1 MKIRLRA
8 FLVPIIAMGCALLS
22 DSSMGA
28 DKFTIGAS
36 LLTSQHPFYVLLAN
50 AMKEEAAKD
59 GVDLNLTIAN
69 QDLSKQLNDIEDFIT
84 KGVNAI
90 IISPVDSK
98 GVKGAVLKAEKA
110 KIPVITVDIA
120 ATGVDVTSHVATDN
134 YGGGVK
140 AGELMGKVLDG
151 KGKVGVIDYPMAQ
164 STIDRVAGFKKA
176 LQGFPGIQIAV
187 IQPGLTRAEALTA
200 AQNMLQAHSDLSGI
214 FAYGDD
220 AALAALAA
228 AKSAHAED
236 RVKIIGFDGM
246 EEARNAVDKNPCFV
260 GVIRQYPEKMGAEAV
275 DTAVKALKHEQ
286 VPKLQP
292 IEPGIYTHENKQGGN
307 QS

>member
-1 MKIRLRA
+1 MILKVRS
-8 FLVPIIAMGCALLS
+8 IIAAAISVGCILLCQS
-22 DSSMGA
+22 TMAA

-50 AMKEEAAKD
+50 AMKEEASKD
-59 GVDLNLTIAN
+59 GVVLQLTIAN
-69 QDLSKQLNDIEDFIT
+69 QDLSKQLADVEDFIT

-98 GVKGAVLKAEKA
+98 GIKGAILKAEKA
-110 KIPVITVDIA
+110 GIPVITVDIA

-134 YGGGVK
+134 YGGGVT
-140 AGELMGKVLDG
+140 AGQLMGKDLDG

-164 STIDRVAGFKKA
+164 STIDRVSGFKKA
-176 LQGFPGIQIAV
+176 LEAFPGIKIVA
-187 IQPGLTRAEALTA
+187 IQPGLTRAEAMTA

-228 AKSAHAED
+228 VKSAHLENQ
-236 RVKIIGFDGM
+236 VKIIGFDGM

-275 DTAVKALKHEQ
+275 DTALKVLKHED

-292 IEPGIYTHENKQGGN
+292 IAPGIYTAESKEE
-307 QS
+307 SK

>member
-1 MKIRLRA
+1 MRIPLRTL
-8 FLVPIIAMGCALLS
+8 LVPIIATGCALLS
-22 DSSMGA
+22 NSSMGA
-28 DKFTIGAS
+28 DKITIGAS

-59 GVDLNLTIAN
+59 GVDLNLTVAN
-69 QDLSKQLNDIEDFIT
+69 QDLSKQVNDVEDFIT

-98 GVKGAVLKAEKA
+98 GIKGAVLKAQKA
-110 KIPVITVDIA
+110 GIPVITVDIA
-120 ATGVDVTSHVATDN
+120 ATGTDVTSHVATDN

-140 AGELMGKVLDG
+140 AGQLMGKVLDG

-176 LQGFPGIQIAV
+176 LEAFPGIQIAV

-228 AKSAHAED
+228 VKSAHAED

-260 GVIRQYPEKMGAEAV
+260 GVIRQYPDKMGAEAV
-275 DTAVKALKHEQ
+275 DTAVKVLKHEQ
-286 VPKLQP
+286 VPKVQP
-292 IEPGIYTHENKQGGN
+292 IDPGIYTAESKEKQ
-307 QS
+307 S

>member
-1 MKIRLRA
+1 
-8 FLVPIIAMGCALLS
+8 
-22 DSSMGA
+22 MGA
-28 DKFTIGAS
+28 DKFSIGAS
-36 LLTSQHPFYVLLAN
+36 LLTSQDPFYVLLAN

-59 GVDLNLTIAN
+59 GVDINLTIAN
-69 QDLSKQLNDIEDFIT
+69 QDLNKQLNDIEDFIT

-110 KIPVITVDIA
+110 KIPVITVDIVA
-120 ATGVDVTSHVATDN
+120 GVDVTSHVATDN

-140 AGELMGKVLDG
+140 AGEFMGKVLDG

-164 STIDRVAGFKKA
+164 STIDRVAGFKA
-176 LQGFPGIQIAV
+176 LQAFPGIQIAV
-187 IQPGLTRAEALTA
+187 TQPGLTRAEALTA

-246 EEARNAVDKNPCFV
+246 EEARNAVDKNPCFSSTPKSKRTRT
-260 GVIRQYPEKMGAEAV
+260 GRGLLKAPEVNGKRK
-275 DTAVKALKHEQ
+275 T
-286 VPKLQP
+286 
-292 IEPGIYTHENKQGGN
+292 
-307 QS
+307 

>member
-275 DTAVKALKHEQ
+275 DTAVKVLKHEQ

-292 IEPGIYTHENKQGGN
+292 IDRGIYTHENKEGGN
-307 QS
+307 QR

>member
-1 MKIRLRA
+1 MKIPLRA
-8 FLVPIIAMGCALLS
+8 FLAPTIALGCVLLS
-22 DSSMGA
+22 GSSKGA
-28 DKFTIGAS
+28 DKFSVGAS

-50 AMKEEAAKD
+50 AMKEEAVKD

-69 QDLSKQLNDIEDFIT
+69 QDLSKQLSDIEDFIT
-84 KGVNAI
+84 KGVNVI

-98 GVKGAVLKAEKA
+98 GVRGAVLKAQKA
-110 KIPVITVDIA
+110 GIPVITVDIA
-120 ATGVDVTSHVATDN
+120 ATGTDVTSHVATDN

-176 LQGFPGIQIAV
+176 IAAFPGIQIAT

-228 AKSAHAED
+228 VKSAHAED
-236 RVKIIGFDGM
+236 HVKIIGFDGM

-275 DTAVKALKHEQ
+275 DTAVKVLKHEQ

-292 IEPGIYTHENKQGGN
+292 IDPGIYTNENKEGAK

>member
-1 MKIRLRA
+1 MLLKVRS
-8 FLVPIIAMGCALLS
+8 IIAAAFSVGCILLCQS
-22 DSSMGA
+22 TMAA

-50 AMKEEAAKD
+50 AMKEEATKD
-59 GVDLNLTIAN
+59 GVDLQLTIAN
-69 QDLSKQLNDIEDFIT
+69 QDLSKQLADVEDFIT

-110 KIPVITVDIA
+110 GIPVITVDIA

-134 YGGGVK
+134 YGGGVT
-140 AGELMGKVLDG
+140 AGQLMGKDLDG

-164 STIDRVAGFKKA
+164 STIDRVSGFKKA
-176 LQGFPGIQIAV
+176 LEAFPGIKIVA
-187 IQPGLTRAEALTA
+187 IQPGLTRAEAMTA
-200 AQNMLQAHSDLSGI
+200 AQNMLQANSDLSGI

-228 AKSAHAED
+228 VKSAHLENQ
-236 RVKIIGFDGM
+236 VKIIGFDGM

-275 DTAVKALKHEQ
+275 DTALKVLKHET

-292 IEPGIYTHENKQGGN
+292 IAPGIYTAGSKEENK
-307 QS
+307 

>member
-1 MKIRLRA
+1 MLLR
-8 FLVPIIAMGCALLS
+8 VRSIIAAAFSVGCILLCQS
-22 DSSMGA
+22 TMAA

-50 AMKEEAAKD
+50 AMKGEATKD
-59 GVDLNLTIAN
+59 GVDLQLTIAN
-69 QDLSKQLNDIEDFIT
+69 QDLSKQLADVEDFIT

-110 KIPVITVDIA
+110 GIPVITVDIA

-134 YGGGVK
+134 YGGGVT
-140 AGELMGKVLDG
+140 AGQLMGKDLDG

-164 STIDRVAGFKKA
+164 STIDRVSGFKKA
-176 LQGFPGIQIAV
+176 LEAFPGIKIVA
-187 IQPGLTRAEALTA
+187 IQPGLTRAEAMTA
-200 AQNMLQAHSDLSGI
+200 AQNMLQANSDLSGI

-228 AKSAHAED
+228 VKSAHLENQ
-236 RVKIIGFDGM
+236 VKIIGFDGM

-275 DTAVKALKHEQ
+275 DTALKVLKHET

-292 IEPGIYTHENKQGGN
+292 IAPGIYTAGSKEENK
-307 QS
+307 